1 MMRVRLPR
9 GTRTEA
15 DMTDNKWLLLGPDQ
29 AQMLRRYLLVT
40 HLGRK
45 LTEEE
50 EQTYGASYIKI

>member
-1 MMRVRLPR
+1 
-9 GTRTEA
+9 
-15 DMTDNKWLLLGPDQ
+15 MTDNKWLLLGPDQ

-50 EQTYGASYIKI
+50 EQAYGASYIKI